1 MRTLVTG
8 AAGFV
13 GKHLVRR
20 LLAEGHQVIAFDK
33 RECSLGTK
41 TIRGDVASFDFE
53 ELLKDVN
60 VVFHLASLLGTAELF
75 HRIIEAERVN
85 VIGTLNLLEAMR
97 KNEVNKILFTSKPN
111 VWKYNPYSITKET
124 CERYLEMYRC
134 VYGLQAVIVRPY
146 NIYGPAE
153 ELVEY
158 RKAVPYFVIAALRGE
173 PLEIF
178 GDGEQTMD
186 AIYVDDAIEALVRSA
201 EAAPK
206 ETVEIG
212 SSKAVKVKYLA
223 ERILDLT
230 QATSPIVHIPMR
242 RGEENACEIRAN
254 GSMSRLLG
262 FSPRITLD
270 EGLKRTIDWYSKH
283 LNEFDTIY
291 EFKPEDFA
299 KTNR

>member
-13 GKHLVRR
+13 GKHLVRK
-20 LLAEGHQVIAFDK
+20 LLTEGHEVIAFDK
-33 RECSLGTK
+33 RECNLGTK
-41 TIRGDVASFDFE
+41 TIRGDIASFDFE
-53 ELLKDVN
+53 EILEDVN

-85 VIGTLNLLEAMR
+85 VLGTLNLLEAMR
-97 KNEVNKILFTSKPN
+97 RKEVKKILFTSKPN

-124 CERYLEMYRC
+124 CERYLEMYEH
-134 VYGLQAVIVRPY
+134 VYGFQSVIVRPY

-158 RKAVPYFVIAALRGE
+158 RKAIPYFVIAALRGE

-178 GDGEQTMD
+178 GNGEQTMD
-186 AIYVDDAIEALVRSA
+186 AIYVDDAVEALIRSA
-201 EAAPK
+201 EVAPK

-212 SSKAVKVKYLA
+212 SSKPVRVKHLA

-230 QATSPIVHIPMR
+230 HATSPIVHIPMR
-242 RGEENACEIRAN
+242 KGEGNASEIRAN
-254 GSMSRLLG
+254 GSMSRLIG

-270 EGLKRTIDWYSKH
+270 EGLKKTIGWYSKH
-283 LNEFDTIY
+283 LDEFGTIY
-291 EFKPEDFA
+291 EFKAEDFA
-299 KTNR
+299 KTN

>member
-1 MRTLVTG
+1 LRTLVTG

-13 GKHLVRR
+13 GKHLVRK
-20 LLAEGHQVIAFDK
+20 LLAEGHEVIAFDK
-33 RECSLGTK
+33 RECNLGTK
-41 TIRGDVASFDFE
+41 AIRGDIASFHFE
-53 ELLKDVN
+53 ETLKDVN

-85 VIGTLNLLEAMR
+85 VLGTLNVLEAMR
-97 KNEVNKILFTSKPN
+97 KSDVNKILFTSKPN

-134 VYGLQAVIVRPY
+134 VYGLKSVIVRPY

-158 RKAVPYFVIAALRGE
+158 RKAIPYFVMAALRGD

-186 AIYVDDAIEALVRSA
+186 AIYVDDAIEALIRSA

-212 SSKAVKVKYLA
+212 SSKPVKVKYLA
-223 ERILDLT
+223 ERIVDLAD
-230 QATSPIVHIPMR
+230 ATSPIVHIPMR

-254 GSMSRLLG
+254 GNMSRLIG

-270 EGLKRTIDWYSKH
+270 EGLKKTIDWYSKH

>member
-13 GKHLVRR
+13 GKHLVQK
-20 LLAEGHQVIAFDK
+20 LLAEGHEVIAFDK
-33 RECSLGTK
+33 RECNLGTK
-41 TIRGDVASFDFE
+41 TIRGDIASFDFE
-53 ELLKDVN
+53 EVLKDVN

-85 VIGTLNLLEAMR
+85 VLGTLNLLEAMR
-97 KNEVNKILFTSKPN
+97 RKEVKKIVFTSKPN
-111 VWKYNPYSITKET
+111 IWKHNPYSITKEN
-124 CERYLEMYRC
+124 CERYLEMYQH
-134 VYGLQAVIVRPY
+134 VYGFQSVIVRPY
-146 NIYGPAE
+146 NIYGPTE

-158 RKAVPYFVIAALRGE
+158 RKAIPYFVIAALKGE

-178 GDGEQTMD
+178 GNGEQTMD
-186 AIYVDDAIEALVRSA
+186 AIYIDDAVEALIRSA
-201 EAAPK
+201 EVAPK

-212 SSKAVKVKYLA
+212 TSKPVKVKHLA
-223 ERILDLT
+223 ERILYLT
-230 QATSPIVHIPMR
+230 HATSPIVHIPMR

-270 EGLKRTIDWYSKH
+270 EGLKKTIAWYSKH
-283 LNEFDTIY
+283 LNKLGTIY
-291 EFKPEDFA
+291 RFGTEDFA
-299 KTNR
+299 KTN

>member
-1 MRTLVTG
+1 LRTLVTG

-13 GKHLVRR
+13 GKHLVRK
-20 LLAEGHQVIAFDK
+20 LLAKGHEVIAFDK
-33 RECSLGTK
+33 RECNLRTK

-53 ELLKDVN
+53 EILKDVD

-85 VIGTLNLLEAMR
+85 VLGTLNLLEAMR
-97 KNEVNKILFTSKPN
+97 RKEVNKILFTSKPN
-111 VWKYNPYSITKET
+111 VWRHNPYSITKET

-134 VYGLQAVIVRPY
+134 VYGFQSVIVRPY
-146 NIYGPAE
+146 NIYGPEE

-158 RKAVPYFVIAALRGE
+158 RKAIPYFIIAALRGE

-178 GDGEQTMD
+178 GKGEQTMD
-186 AIYVDDAIEALVRSA
+186 AIYIDDAVEALVRSA
-201 EAAPK
+201 EVAPK

-212 SSKAVKVKYLA
+212 SSKPVKVKHLA

-230 QATSPIVHIPMR
+230 HATSPIVHVPMR

-254 GSMSRLLG
+254 GSISRLIG
-262 FSPRITLD
+262 FLPRITLD
-270 EGLKRTIDWYSKH
+270 EGLKKTIAWYSKH
-283 LNEFDTIY
+283 LNEFGTIY
-291 EFKPEDFA
+291 RFGTEDFA
-299 KTNR
+299 KTN

>member
-1 MRTLVTG
+1 LRTLVTG

-13 GKHLVRR
+13 GKHLVRK
-20 LLAEGHQVIAFDK
+20 LLAEGHEVIAFDK
-33 RECSLGTK
+33 RGCYLGTK
-41 TIRGDVASFDFE
+41 TIRGDIASFDFE
-53 ELLKDVN
+53 EILKDVN

-111 VWKYNPYSITKET
+111 VWKYNPYSITKEA
-124 CERYLEMYRC
+124 CERYLEMYRY

-158 RKAVPYFVIAALRGE
+158 RKAIPYFVIAALRGE

-178 GDGEQTMD
+178 GNGEQTMY
-186 AIYVDDAIEALVRSA
+186 AIYVDYEVEALIRSA
-201 EAAPK
+201 EVAPK

-212 SSKAVKVKYLA
+212 SSKPIKVKHLA

-230 QATSPIVHIPMR
+230 HATSPIVHVPMR
-242 RGEENACEIRAN
+242 RGEENVCEIRAN
-254 GSMSRLLG
+254 GNISRLIG
-262 FSPRITLD
+262 FSPKITLN

-283 LNEFDTIY
+283 LDEFGTIY

-299 KTNR
+299 KTNF

>member
-13 GKHLVRR
+13 GKHLVRK
-20 LLAEGHQVIAFDK
+20 LLVEGHEVIAFDK
-33 RECSLGTK
+33 RECNLGTK
-41 TIRGDVASFDFE
+41 TIRGDIASFDFE
-53 ELLKDVN
+53 EILEDVD

-85 VIGTLNLLEAMR
+85 VLGTLNLLEAMR
-97 KNEVNKILFTSKPN
+97 RKEVNKILFTSKPN
-111 VWKYNPYSITKET
+111 IWKHNPYSITKET
-124 CERYLEMYRC
+124 CERYLEMYQC
-134 VYGLQAVIVRPY
+134 VYGFQAVIVRPY

-158 RKAVPYFVIAALRGE
+158 RKAIPYFVIAALRGE

-178 GDGEQTMD
+178 GNGEQTMD
-186 AIYVDDAIEALVRSA
+186 AIYIDDAVEALVRSA
-201 EAAPK
+201 EVAPK

-212 SSKAVKVKYLA
+212 SSKPVKVKYIA
-223 ERILDLT
+223 ERIRDLT
-230 QATSPIVHIPMR
+230 HATSPIVHVPMR
-242 RGEENACEIRAN
+242 RGEENAGEIRAN

-270 EGLKRTIDWYSKH
+270 GGLKRTIAWYSKH
-283 LNEFDTIY
+283 LNEFGTIY
-291 EFKPEDFA
+291 RFGTEDFA